1 MFDRTAKIAFLGTG
15 IMGFQMARRLCEA
28 GNSLTA
34 WNRSRNKAQPLEQF
48 GATVADAPEAA
59 VRDAGLVICM
69 LADYKAGHA
78 VYFDGNVLDA
88 IAPGTLLIDMATYA
102 PAESL
107 ELAEAAKR
115 RGVRFIDAPVSGG
128 ERGAAAGTLSI
139 MAGGTEQDVK
149 EAEQVLKVC
158 GRVTHVGPAG
168 TGSVAKL
175 CNQLIVGNTVVAV
188 AEALNLAGHLGADPG
203 AVRQA
208 LLGGF
213 ADSVILKEHGERM
226 LEQNFEPGGPAIYM
240 QQILVTAKHISEEK
254 QVPLPLARV
263 SETLFTEMIAA
274 GQGGL
279 DLSAVIRQLKE

>member
-107 ELAEAAKR
+107 ELAEAAKW

-168 TGSVAKL
+168 SGSVAKL

-263 SETLFTEMIAA
+263 SETLFTEMIEA

>member
-1 MFDRTAKIAFLGTG
+1 MHEVSGKIAFLGIG
-15 IMGFQMARRLCEA
+15 IMGFQMARRLSEA
-28 GNSLTA
+28 GYSVIA
-34 WNRSRNKAQPLEQF
+34 WNRSREKALPLEDH
-48 GATVADAPEAA
+48 GATVVASPEEA
-59 VRDAGLVICM
+59 VRDAGVVICM
-69 LADYKAGHA
+69 LADYKAGYD
-78 VYFDGNVLDA
+78 VYFNRDLLEA
-88 IAPGTLLIDMATYA
+88 IMPGALLIDMATYA

-107 ELAEAAKR
+107 DLADAAGQ
-115 RGVRFIDAPVSGG
+115 RGIRFIDAPVSGG

-139 MAGGTEQDVK
+139 MAGGVDTDVA
-149 EAEQVLKVC
+149 EAEKILKVC

-188 AEALNLAGHLGADPG
+188 AEALNLAGQLGANPA

-240 QQILVTAKHISEEK
+240 QQILVTAKNLSEEK
-254 QVPLPLARV
+254 DIPLPLARV
-263 SETLFTEMIAA
+263 SETLFTQMISA

-279 DLSAVIRQLKE
+279 DLSAVIRHLTP